1 MYVNALVRVAH
12 LASSGHSMVPN
23 NQVDKENGAISQD
36 SAWGGLVKK
45 RLQPL
50 LNLINKPI
58 NSRIHPLSDHSVY
71 KNYDRHKG
79 DKCQDLHQRPLSL
92 AG

>member
-1 MYVNALVRVAH
+1 MCNHTLLRIDSFTSIGWTGPPAGY
-12 LASSGHSMVPN
+12 S
-23 NQVDKENGAISQD
+23 NQIDKENGAISQD

-50 LNLINKPI
+50 LNLINEPI

-79 DKCQDLHQRPLSL
+79 DKCQDLH
-92 AG
+92 